1 MGCGCKTNTKYES
14 NYDSSIK
21 RPDNNNIKSGYS
33 IFLIRV
39 LAFILSLFLLPI
51 IMVAITW
58 FMFEL
63 FFLNKEIDMKKIV
76 TVLSSKIKPFNEGY
90 EEEYEEEH
98 DDDDDDDDD
107 EFNEENYEMVDV
119 EDITPVTTK

>member
-14 NYDSSIK
+14 NYDSSNK
-21 RPDNNNIKSGYS
+21 RPNNNKITSGYS

-51 IMVAITW
+51 IMIAIIW

-63 FFLNKEIDMKKIV
+63 FLLNKEIDMKKIV
-76 TVLSSKIKPFNEGY
+76 TVLSSKIRPFNEGY
-90 EEEYEEEH
+90 EEEY
-98 DDDDDDDDD
+98 DDDDYENDDDD
-107 EFNEENYEMVDV
+107 EFNEENYEMVGV
-119 EDITPVTTK
+119 EDITPVTTKQ

>member
-14 NYDSSIK
+14 NYDSSNK
-21 RPDNNNIKSGYS
+21 RPNNNKITSGYS

-51 IMVAITW
+51 IMIAIIW

-63 FFLNKEIDMKKIV
+63 FLLNKEIDMKKIV
-76 TVLSSKIKPFNEGY
+76 TVLSSKIRPFNEGY
-90 EEEYEEEH
+90 EEEY
-98 DDDDDDDDD
+98 DDDDYENDADD
-107 EFNEENYEMVDV
+107 EFNEENYEMVGV
-119 EDITPVTTK
+119 EDITPVTTKQ

>member
-1 MGCGCKTNTKYES
+1 M
-14 NYDSSIK
+14 I
-21 RPDNNNIKSGYS
+21 
-33 IFLIRV
+33 
-39 LAFILSLFLLPI
+39 AI
-51 IMVAITW
+51 IW

-63 FFLNKEIDMKKIV
+63 FLLNKEIDMKKIV
-76 TVLSSKIKPFNEGY
+76 TVLSSKIRPFNEGY
-90 EEEYEEEH
+90 EEEYE

>member
-1 MGCGCKTNTKYES
+1 MGCGCKAEVKEES
-14 NYDSSIK
+14 NLNNYNLNK
-21 RPDNNNIKSGYS
+21 NNNIKSGYS
-33 IFLIRV
+33 MFLVRI

-51 IMVAITW
+51 IMVAIVW

-63 FFLNKEIDMKKIV
+63 FLLNKEIDMKKIV

-90 EEEYEEEH
+90 EDEYEDEY
-98 DDDDDDDDD
+98 DDD

>member
-90 EEEYEEEH
+90 EEEYA
-98 DDDDDDDDD
+98 DNYDDDDDD